1 MLLTNK
7 KDKKLSTKTKM
18 TKRFMG
24 ERNQLYDD
32 GPPKLS

>member
-18 TKRFMG
+18 AKRFMS